1 MTLSSKEVET
11 QWETHIIATITTVL
25 QAKLILMNAHVI
37 YVGLN
42 GIPTQK
48 ILAQLVLHQH
58 QKLLIGIT
66 GSLLLSELLF
76 FFLS

>member
-1 MTLSSKEVET
+1 
-11 QWETHIIATITTVL
+11 
-25 QAKLILMNAHVI
+25 MNAHVI